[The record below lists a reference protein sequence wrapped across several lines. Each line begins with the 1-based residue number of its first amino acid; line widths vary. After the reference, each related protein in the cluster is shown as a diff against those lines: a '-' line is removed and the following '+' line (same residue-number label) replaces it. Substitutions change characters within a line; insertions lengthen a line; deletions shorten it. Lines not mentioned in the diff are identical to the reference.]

1 MSQYIDINSI
11 DGICTVTINRP
22 DKKNALTRDMYEAM
36 AGLIAQARDDA
47 DKRVVVIIGAGSDF
61 CAGNDMSDFLTRD
74 KDNYRSSAVSLLL
87 ELTDTHVP
95 IVAAVQ
101 GRAIGIGTTLLTH
114 CDFVYAEPDAVFSLP
129 FINLGVVPEA
139 ASSQTLVL
147 QAGYR
152 KAAELFMLG
161 EAFDAQTACDI
172 GLVSALSN
180 LGEAHTMAQATAAKL
195 ATKPRQALRHTKALM
210 RRSPEGLRERVL
222 AEIEIFKE
230 CLFSDSA
237 REIMSAF
244 MEKRAP
250 DPNKID

>member
-1 MSQYIDINSI
+1 MSQYIDIASD
-11 DGICTVTINRP
+11 DGVCTITINRP
-22 DKKNALTRDMYEAM
+22 DKKNALTRDMYDAM
-36 AGLIAQARDDA
+36 AEVIRQAKDDA
-47 DKRVVVIIGAGSDF
+47 DKRVIVIVGAGNDF

-74 KDNYRSSAVSLLL
+74 KDNYRPSAVELLL
-87 ELTDTHVP
+87 ELTETSVP

-101 GRAIGIGTTLLTH
+101 GRAIGIGTTMLTH
-114 CDFVYAEPDAVFSLP
+114 CDFVYAEPDASFSLP

-147 QAGYR
+147 QAGYH
-152 KAAELFMLG
+152 KAAELLMLG

-172 GLVSALSN
+172 GLISALS
-180 LGEAHTMAQATAAKL
+180 LPGESRTMAQATAVKL
-195 ATKPRQALRHTKALM
+195 AGKPRQALRHTKALM
-210 RRSPEGLRERVL
+210 RRKPEELRDRML
-222 AEIEIFKE
+222 TEIEIFQE

-250 DPNKID
+250 DPDKID